1 MLYLLVTGVFMRY
14 HAKRANHFVM
24 RVSEQMVAIEK
35 SPFGASL
42 SAINLENQAF
52 TNYVPGKVPS

>member
-14 HAKRANHFVM
+14 HAKRPNPFVM
-24 RVSEQMVAIEK
+24 RVSEQMKAIEN

-42 SAINLENQAF
+42 SAINLINQGV
-52 TNYVPGKVPS
+52 TN